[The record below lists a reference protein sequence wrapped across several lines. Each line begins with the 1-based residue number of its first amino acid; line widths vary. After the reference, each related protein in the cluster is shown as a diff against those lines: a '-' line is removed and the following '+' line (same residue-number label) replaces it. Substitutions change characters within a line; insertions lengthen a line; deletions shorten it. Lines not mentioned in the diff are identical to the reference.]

1 MFDVETLYQSSQFV
15 ILAAVSESE
24 RPPHNHIL
32 SVTLV
37 ILCFLTISGF
47 CGKTEFQTLPT
58 PPKKKQSKGNN
69 HTNRHKNDAWVK
81 VCSQC

>member
-58 PPKKKQSKGNN
+58 SQKKQSKGNN